1 MRQSQSGATKRHRPL
16 RKLTLLV
23 AALALTLV
31 ACSPVIDH
39 RGYLP
44 RGQDV
49 QKLQVG
55 MSKTEVEA
63 LLGSPSTTA
72 TVNTSGDSYYYVS
85 SVVEQKPVFGAEVQD
100 RQVIAVR
107 FDIEDR
113 VQNFA
118 HYGLED
124 GRIVDFISRETPT
137 EGREASLIREFFGNL
152 GKFTAPGAPGVGG
165 GGGPGR

>member
-1 MRQSQSGATKRHRPL
+1 MLRQTQSGQAR
-16 RKLTLLV
+16 RKIRQCLTGVLAS
-23 AALALTLV
+23 AALASLV

-44 RGQDV
+44 RSQDI

-55 MSKTEVEA
+55 MSKTEVES

-72 TVNTSGDSYYYVS
+72 TINTAGDSYYYVS
-85 SVVEQKPVFGAEVQD
+85 SVVEQKPIIGADVQD

-107 FDIEDR
+107 FDVEDR

-124 GRIVDFISRETPT
+124 GRIVNFVSRETPT
-137 EGREASLIREFFGNL
+137 KGRERSLIKEFFGNL
-152 GKFTAPGAPGVGG
+152 GKFSPGASG
-165 GGGPGR
+165 GGGPTPGR

>member
-1 MRQSQSGATKRHRPL
+1 MLRQTQSGKPQRTTRRTFTAL
-16 RKLTLLV
+16 LTG
-23 AALALTLV
+23 AALASLA

-44 RGQDV
+44 RGADV

-55 MSKTEVEA
+55 MSKTEVES

-72 TVNTSGDSYYYVS
+72 TINTAGDSYYYVS
-85 SVVEQKPVFGAEVQD
+85 SVVEQKPITGADIKE

-107 FDIEDR
+107 FDFEDR

-124 GRIVDFISRETPT
+124 GRIIDFISRETPT
-137 EGREASLIREFFGNL
+137 KGRESSIIREFFGNL
-152 GKFTAPGAPGVGG
+152 GKFSP
-165 GGGPGR
+165 GGPGGAGPSPGR

>member
-1 MRQSQSGATKRHRPL
+1 MLRQSQSGAKPLHRPT
-16 RKLTLLV
+16 RRIALL
-23 AALALTLV
+23 AGALALTLV

-44 RGQDV
+44 RGKDI

-72 TVNTSGDSYYYVS
+72 TINTSGDSYYYVS
-85 SVVEQKPVFGAEVQD
+85 SVVEQKPVFGADVQD

-107 FDIEDR
+107 FDVEDR

-124 GRIVDFISRETPT
+124 GRIVNFISRETPT
-137 EGREASLIREFFGNL
+137 EGREYSLIKEFFGNL
-152 GKFTAPGAPGVGG
+152 GKFTP
-165 GGGPGR
+165 GGPGGAGPGPGR

>member
-1 MRQSQSGATKRHRPL
+1 MRQSQSGAQQQRRPS
-16 RKLTLLV
+16 RKLALL
-23 AALALTLV
+23 AGALALTLV

-72 TVNTSGDSYYYVS
+72 TVNSSGDSYYYVS
-85 SVVEQKPVFGAEVQD
+85 SVVEQKPVIGAEVQD

-124 GRIVDFISRETPT
+124 GRIVNFITRETPT
-137 EGREASLIREFFGNL
+137 EGREYSLIKEFFGNL
-152 GKFTAPGAPGVGG
+152 GKFTPGAPGGSG
-165 GGGPGR
+165 RQGPGR

>member
-1 MRQSQSGATKRHRPL
+1 MLRQSQSGNSLHPTRRAF
-16 RKLTLLV
+16 
-23 AALALTLV
+23 AALLTGAMAASLV

-44 RGQDV
+44 RSNDI

-55 MSKTEVEA
+55 MSKTEVES

-85 SVVEQKPVFGAEVQD
+85 SRVEQKPIIGADVQD

-107 FDIEDR
+107 FDYQDR

-124 GRIVDFISRETPT
+124 GQIVNFISRETPT
-137 EGREASLIREFFGNL
+137 RGRERSLLKEFFGNL
-152 GKFTAPGAPGVGG
+152 GKFEPGAAGG
-165 GGGPGR
+165 TNKGPGR

>member
-1 MRQSQSGATKRHRPL
+1 MMLRQSVSS
-16 RKLTLLV
+16 LLSTAAARRIV
-23 AALALTLV
+23 ALAAAAALLSLA
-31 ACSPVIDH
+31 ACAPNIDH

-44 RGQDV
+44 RSQDI
-49 QKLQVG
+49 QQLRIG
-55 MSKTEVEA
+55 MSKAEVES

-85 SVVEQKPVFGAEVQD
+85 SVVREQPVVGTQVTD

-107 FDIEDR
+107 FDFTDR

-124 GRIVDFISRETPT
+124 GRVVNFIDRETPT
-137 EGREASLIREFFGNL
+137 EGREASIVREFFGNL
-152 GKFTAPGAPGVGG
+152 GKYSTPGVPGG
-165 GGGPGR
+165 

>member
-1 MRQSQSGATKRHRPL
+1 MASL
-16 RKLTLLV
+16 I
-23 AALALTLV
+23 

-44 RGQDV
+44 RSQDV

-55 MSKTEVEA
+55 MSKTEVES

-72 TVNTSGDSYYYVS
+72 TINTAGDSYYYVS
-85 SVVEQKPVFGAEVQD
+85 SIVEQKPITGADVKD

-107 FDIEDR
+107 FDYEDR

-124 GRIVDFISRETPT
+124 GRIIDFISRETPT
-137 EGREASLIREFFGNL
+137 KGREQSLLREFFGNL
-152 GKFTAPGAPGVGG
+152 GKFEPGAAAGG
-165 GGGPGR
+165 GGSPGR

>member
-1 MRQSQSGATKRHRPL
+1 MLRQSQSENLLRPTR
-16 RKLTLLV
+16 RKF
-23 AALALTLV
+23 AALIIGSAAAALV
-31 ACSPVIDH
+31 ACSPIIDH

-44 RGQDV
+44 RSTDI

-55 MSKTEVEA
+55 MSKTEVES

-72 TVNTSGDSYYYVS
+72 TINSSGDSYYYVS
-85 SVVEQKPVFGAEVQD
+85 SVVEQKPITGAEVQD

-107 FDIEDR
+107 FDYEDR

-124 GRIVDFISRETPT
+124 GRIVNFISRETPT
-137 EGREASLIREFFGNL
+137 EGRERSLLKEFFGNL
-152 GKFTAPGAPGVGG
+152 GKFEPGAAGG
-165 GGGPGR
+165 GNQGPGR

>member
-1 MRQSQSGATKRHRPL
+1 MLRQSQSGKSLRPT
-16 RKLTLLV
+16 RRTFNALLAGTV
-23 AALALTLV
+23 TASLA

-44 RGQDV
+44 RSNDI

-55 MSKTEVEA
+55 MSKTEVES

-72 TVNTSGDSYYYVS
+72 TINTSGDSYYYVS
-85 SVVEQKPVFGAEVQD
+85 SRVEQKPIVGAEVQD

-107 FDIEDR
+107 FDYEDR

-137 EGREASLIREFFGNL
+137 KGRERSLLKEFFGNL
-152 GKFTAPGAPGVGG
+152 GKFEPGAAGG
-165 GGGPGR
+165 GSQGPGR

>member
-1 MRQSQSGATKRHRPL
+1 MLRQSQSGKTRQPSR
-16 RKLTLLV
+16 RRF
-23 AALALTLV
+23 AALLTGTMGLSLV

-44 RGQDV
+44 RGKDV

-55 MSKTEVEA
+55 MSKTEVES

-72 TVNTSGDSYYYVS
+72 TINSSGDSYYYIS
-85 SVVEQKPVFGAEVQD
+85 SVVEQKPVIGADVQD

-124 GRIVDFISRETPT
+124 GRIVNFISRETPT
-137 EGREASLIREFFGNL
+137 EGRESSLLREFFGNL
-152 GKFTAPGAPGVGG
+152 GKFEPGAGG
-165 GGGPGR
+165 GGGPAPGR

>member
-1 MRQSQSGATKRHRPL
+1 MLRQSHSGKSLQPSRRRFTAL
-16 RKLTLLV
+16 LTGT
-23 AALALTLV
+23 LAVSLV

-55 MSKTEVEA
+55 MSKTEVES

-72 TVNTSGDSYYYVS
+72 TINSSGDSYYYIS
-85 SVVEQKPVFGAEVQD
+85 SRVEQKPITGADVQD

-137 EGREASLIREFFGNL
+137 EGRERSLLKEFFGNL
-152 GKFTAPGAPGVGG
+152 GKFEPGAGAGSNR
-165 GGGPGR
+165 PGR